1 MSTIDNP
8 HHFPF
13 SDRLTWLA
21 WRADWRLR
29 YAAASE
35 AVRAEK
41 RVIAGL
47 RADWRT
53 TTDEQ
58 ERTRIGY
65 RADVLQ
71 SYLLRTRDHAND
83 LMLERTAAN
92 EYKAKQLAARSEAL
106 AA

>member
-1 MSTIDNP
+1 MTEQT
-8 HHFPF
+8 FPF
-13 SDRLTWLA
+13 SDRLSWLA
-21 WRADWRLR
+21 WRADWRKR

-47 RADWRT
+47 RADWRAS
-53 TTDEQ
+53 TDEA

-71 SYLLRTRDHAND
+71 GQLRHVRIDAHY
-83 LMLERTAAN
+83 LMLERIAAN
-92 EYKAKQLAARSEAL
+92 EQKAEQLTSREPLAA
-106 AA
+106 